1 MDGKPE
7 VHQDAQFELASMMLE
22 VAIWFSKYGSRVSA
36 KESISEEDAKEVLK
50 MFKKAAGIFQ
60 AIPSQAERLLD
71 KPDPGTDLDH
81 HILGNSVLISRVFL
95 YLHFRLLHAAVK
107 SRSSRSHH
115 RTRCPAQ
122 T

>member
-22 VAIWFSKYGSRVSA
+22 VAIWLSKYGARVSA
-36 KESISEEDAKEVLK
+36 KESISEDDAKEVLK

-81 HILGNSVLISRVFL
+81 HILGKHFP
-95 YLHFRLLHAAVK
+95 YLTHL
-107 SRSSRSHH
+107 SSSSF
-115 RTRCPAQ
+115 
-122 T
+122 